1 MSTYEQALRDCL
13 RDCGAIL
20 QTYLEGKLRF
30 EAHGQ
35 VKAIIHDI
43 DLLLG
48 REDCRNYDYKKDNET
63 DDEIIASETRARHLW
78 HKGDK

>member
-13 RDCGAIL
+13 RDCGALL
-20 QTYLEGKLRF
+20 QTFNSYIRAEDLK
-30 EAHGQ
+30 H
-35 VKAIIHDI
+35 IIHDI

-48 REDCRNYDYKKDNET
+48 REDCPNYDYKKDKISET